1 MRDKFEELTLEGGE
15 FMLNLLRKLSRRL
28 GSGGISGTLLERQVD
43 ELEKKV
49 QTIETQL
56 FTRDLTIISLSRE
69 VNQWRSLNGGSS
81 KKRKK
86 W

>member
-69 VNQWRSLNGGSS
+69 VDQWRSLNGGSS